1 MSCYRQKRDIAWR
14 SFEGEAVLLDPS
26 DGVVFVL
33 NEVGLRIWS
42 LLEEPQPPAELA
54 RQIGEEYH
62 VAPERLAG
70 DVTAFLEALQERGLV
85 EIS

>member
-14 SFEGEAVLLDPS
+14 NFAGEAVLLDPS
-26 DGVVFVL
+26 EGVVFVL

-42 LLEEPQPPAELA
+42 LLDEPQPPAELA
-54 RQIGEEYH
+54 RQICEEYS
-62 VAPERLAG
+62 VPPEQVTG

-85 EIS
+85 EVA